1 MTDLSLFDLWKK
13 YHIVPHCRFRLI
25 YRKLKVPH
33 CNKETELSLYDLW
46 THTTLYHIVDIG
58 LFTGCA
64 ICFRHFGLAVQT
76 QPPGDACA
84 NFIQDSNY

>member
-1 MTDLSLFDLWKK
+1 MTSGHITTLYHIVYLGLFSENEK
-13 YHIVPHCRFRLI
+13 YHI
-25 YRKLKVPH
+25 VPH

-58 LFTGCA
+58 LFTGSA